1 MIRLQKPARDSR
13 PNIVFPALMAYWF
26 AYCIYRLERLRHHPN
41 SIDCALAII
50 MGSLAG
56 IAWLW
61 TTPPRLKE
69 LRLNRLWML
78 LLVLPFLIAIVALW
92 SNRQVI
98 GWTFLILGVAAQ
110 GVLVFMLPRE
120 TLADA
125 AIRPIDN
132 DGKP

>member
-1 MIRLQKPARDSR
+1 MIRFQKPARDTRSSV
-13 PNIVFPALMAYWF
+13 VFPALMAYWF
-26 AYCIYRLERLRHHPN
+26 AYCIYPMQRLRNHPFE
-41 SIDCALAII
+41 STLAII
-50 MGSLAG
+50 MGAFAA

-78 LLVLPFLIAIVALW
+78 PLVLPFLIAIVALW